1 MALVL
6 AEPGIAGRSM
16 VYGTVHIAADPDNER
31 AEFAILLR
39 SDMSGLGLGPLLM
52 RRIIDYGRQRGLQE
66 LFGEV
71 LRENRPM
78 LKVCELFK
86 FVRHTQPDNTGL
98 RGLFPAI
105 EPESLEDGLAETV
118 SWFRATMGDG
128 PS

>member
-1 MALVL
+1 
-6 AEPGIAGRSM
+6 M

-39 SDMSGLGLGPLLM
+39 SDMAGLGLGPLLM

-78 LKVCELFK
+78 LKVCDLFK
-86 FVRHTQPDNTGL
+86 FVRHTQPDD
-98 RGLFPAI
+98 PSVI
-105 EPESLEDGLAETV
+105 EVRLKL
-118 SWFRATMGDG
+118 
-128 PS
+128 